1 MKVLVPM
8 MGGKSTNIIIF
19 CQNLLNGNVS
29 IVNNLYIYIHTHRYP
44 PTGNGTRYTGAPAQ
58 AASKENLEAKLA
70 ST

>member
-1 MKVLVPM
+1 MKVPM

-19 CQNLLNGNVS
+19 CQNLLKGNVF
-29 IVNNLYIYIHTHRYP
+29 IANNLYTHTHRYP

-58 AASKENLEAKLA
+58 ATSKENLEAKLA